1 MNIFSFVMGK
11 SNNVWKKEVFHTH
24 FKQHRKFPPSIRCL
38 MIDFALF
45 ENKPTLFELV
55 NTNQDRKTNL

>member
-11 SNNVWKKEVFHTH
+11 PNNVWKKEVFHTH
-24 FKQHRKFPPSIRCL
+24 FKQHRKSPPSIRRL
-38 MIDFALF
+38 MVDFVLF

-55 NTNQDRKTNL
+55 NTNQDQKTNL

>member
-1 MNIFSFVMGK
+1 MNIFSSVMGK
-11 SNNVWKKEVFHTH
+11 SSNIWKKEVFHTL
-24 FKQHRKFPPSIRCL
+24 FQQHRKSPPSIRHL
-38 MIDFALF
+38 VIDFVLF